1 MSRSMFIL
9 MPLLLAVGCATR
21 AAGPAPPDAAAE
33 TPAPLPPIPAPVLD
47 TPSNVPDRLWVN
59 TPEPALS
66 LRIEAK
72 SATLVQDG
80 RTRELIVDKNELIFA
95 GRHVMAHDDAGP
107 VEVLVAGK
115 LCQDPVSGA
124 WVPYSARVTL
134 ADGEFIFGCA
144 QDAPQP

>member
-1 MSRSMFIL
+1 MIIPTTLPKTKAVIL
-9 MPLLLAVGCATR
+9 
-21 AAGPAPPDAAAE
+21 AAGLG
-33 TPAPLPPIPAPVLD
+33 T
-47 TPSNVPDRLWVN
+47 RL
-59 TPEPALS
+59 
-66 LRIEAK
+66 
-72 SATLVQDG
+72 
-80 RTRELIVDKNELIFA
+80 RELIVDKNELIFA

>member
-1 MSRSMFIL
+1 MTRSVLVL
-9 MPLLLAVGCATR
+9 MPLLLAIGCATR
-21 AAGPAPPDAAAE
+21 AAGPAPADAAAE
-33 TPAPLPPIPAPVLD
+33 TPETPPPAPAPVLD
-47 TPSNVPDRLWVN
+47 TPSNVPERLWVT

-66 LRIEAK
+66 LRIEART
-72 SATLVQDG
+72 ATLVQDG
-80 RTRELIVDKNELIFA
+80 RTRELIVDKNDLIFA

-144 QDAPQP
+144 QDAPPP